1 MSTTMFRALPRR
13 TLLTGL
19 IGITAALAACGEK
32 PASAPAAKLPETV
45 TIAAIS
51 YTYQGKPTFNGLSQ
65 VVINQGWLE
74 GELKKKGVALNWL
87 PVPTSVGGPLINE
100 GFAAK
105 RIDFAGYGD
114 FPALIAKSGG
124 VDIRAITS
132 SGQGNNAYLI
142 VRKGLEAKSI
152 EDLKGKSLAIHRGR
166 PWELT
171 LAKLL
176 DSKGLKLTD
185 FKIYNL
191 NPQAAYS
198 ALAAGKVDAVFTLSE
213 AILQEDKG
221 AGTIIWSTKS
231 NPEWKMRTGLF
242 ARTEFTTQNP
252 ELTQLVV
259 NAYIKAAH
267 WASQPENR
275 AAFLELASRG
285 NNPTSV
291 LERDYA
297 NEGGDWNDHFS
308 PIIDQGFINHFDDVS
323 KYTFE
328 NKLVQKEVASRDFI
342 DPTFVNQGID
352 ELGLTGFW
360 KETPVTGPVQ

>member
-1 MSTTMFRALPRR
+1 MLRR
-13 TLLTGL
+13 TLIAGL
-19 IGITAALAACGEK
+19 MGSSAAALGACGNRAGDRAATK
-32 PASAPAAKLPETV
+32 STALPATV

-51 YTYQGKPTFNGLSQ
+51 YPYQGKQTYNGLTQ

-74 GELKKKGVALNWL
+74 SELASKGVKLAFF

-100 GFAAK
+100 SFAAR

-132 SGQGNNAYLI
+132 SGPGNNAYLI

-176 DSKGLKLTD
+176 DSKGLTLND

-198 ALAAGKVDAVFTLSE
+198 ALSSGKVDAVFTLSE
-213 AILQEDKG
+213 ALLQEDKG
-221 AGTIIWSTKS
+221 AGTIIWSTAS
-231 NPEWKMRTGLF
+231 HPEWKMRTGLF
-242 ARTEFTTQNP
+242 ARSAFTAEHP
-252 ELTQLVV
+252 ELTQRVV
-259 NAYIKAAH
+259 NAYLKAAH

-275 AAFLELASRG
+275 TAYLELASRG
-285 NNPTSV
+285 NSPVSV
-291 LERDYA
+291 VERDLA
-297 NEGGDWNDHFS
+297 NKGGAWKDNFS
-308 PIIDQGFINHFDDVS
+308 PIIDQAFVSHFDDVS
-323 KYTFE
+323 KYTFT
-328 NKLVQKEVASRDFI
+328 NKLVQKEVATRDFV
-342 DPTFVNQGID
+342 DPTFVNA
-352 ELGLTGFW
+352 GLKALKLDGFW
-360 KETPVTGPVQ
+360 NETPVTQL

>member
-1 MSTTMFRALPRR
+1 MLRR
-13 TLLTGL
+13 TFIAGLTG
-19 IGITAALAACGEK
+19 TAAALTACENNGGAGK
-32 PASAPAAKLPETV
+32 PASTLPQTV
-45 TIAAIS
+45 TIASIS
-51 YTYQGKPTFNGLSQ
+51 YPYQGKQTYNGLTQ
-65 VVINQGWLE
+65 VVIEQGWL
-74 GELKKKGVALNWL
+74 GKALADKGVKLAFF
-87 PVPTSVGGPLINE
+87 PVSTAVGGPLINE
-100 GFAAK
+100 SFAAK

-132 SGQGNNAYLI
+132 SGPGNNAYLI
-142 VRKGLEAKSI
+142 VRNGLNATSI

-176 DSKGLKLTD
+176 DSKGLKLDD

-221 AGTIIWSTKS
+221 AGKIIWSTTQ
-231 NPEWKMRTGLF
+231 NPDWKMRTGIF
-242 ARTEFTTQNP
+242 ARTAFTHDHP
-252 ELTQLVV
+252 ELTQSVV
-259 NAYIKAAH
+259 NAFIKAAH
-267 WASQPENR
+267 WAAQPENR
-275 AAFLELASRG
+275 QAYLELASRG

-291 LERDYA
+291 VERDLA
-297 NEGGDWNDHFS
+297 NKGGEWRDNFS
-308 PIIDQGFINHFDDVS
+308 PVIDRTFVSHFDDVS
-323 KYTFE
+323 KYTFD
-328 NKLVQKEVASRDFI
+328 NKLVQNQVATRDFV
-342 DPTFVNQGID
+342 DPRFINAGLN

-360 KETPVTGPVQ
+360 KETPVSQV